1 VPEAAE
7 GKDDTPAAAGSS
19 RSAKTL
25 PRPAYEGDPQAL
37 INVCAAGG
45 SGDVEEARDLLI
57 ARGINVDEQ
66 DEDQNTALYCATGH
80 GDIDFVRELIRAGAA
95 LDVKNHIGK
104 TALQKTVYGHVDIV
118 RELIRAGDALDVKDQ
133 DGETVLQLAHRVALL
148 EEAEAAAAGATV
160 DEGGG
165 GSGVP
170 EAAEGKDDAPA
181 AAAGSSRPVK
191 TLPRPAYDGDLQA
204 LIKLCDCDGSG
215 DVEEARDLI
224 TRGINVDEQD
234 EYQQTALHYAISSY
248 NTDIVQELIRAGA
261 VLDVKDCDGD
271 TALHSAAEEGF
282 VAIVRELISAGAAL
296 DVKNHIGKTAL
307 QKAREGHREWSR
319 ADVVALL
326 EEAEAEAAAKAAVNE
341 GGECSV
347 PESAEGKDDG
357 K

>member
-1 VPEAAE
+1 MLEAAE

-95 LDVKNHIGK
+95 LDVK
-104 TALQKTVYGHVDIV
+104 
-118 RELIRAGDALDVKDQ
+118 DQ

-165 GSGVP
+165 GSVP
-170 EAAEGKDDAPA
+170 EAAEGKDDAPAA

-191 TLPRPAYDGDLQA
+191 TLPRPAYDGDPQA

-347 PESAEGKDDG
+347 PEAAEGKDDG

>member
-1 VPEAAE
+1 MDEGEAAAAGVVSEGGGGSVPEAAE

-104 TALQKTVYGHVDIV
+104 TALQK
-118 RELIRAGDALDVKDQ
+118 
-133 DGETVLQLAHRVALL
+133 
-148 EEAEAAAAGATV
+148 
-160 DEGGG
+160 
-165 GSGVP
+165 
-170 EAAEGKDDAPA
+170 
-181 AAAGSSRPVK
+181 
-191 TLPRPAYDGDLQA
+191 
-204 LIKLCDCDGSG
+204 
-215 DVEEARDLI
+215 
-224 TRGINVDEQD
+224 
-234 EYQQTALHYAISSY
+234 
-248 NTDIVQELIRAGA
+248 
-261 VLDVKDCDGD
+261 
-271 TALHSAAEEGF
+271 
-282 VAIVRELISAGAAL
+282 
-296 DVKNHIGKTAL
+296 
-307 QKAREGHREWSR
+307 AREGHREWSR